1 MKKRKLS
8 MNFFLKCN
16 LTALERKIR
25 FCESCEFESR
35 WGFYIFLPFQFFKRY
50 FWTNTVKL
58 EKF

>member
-1 MKKRKLS
+1 

-25 FCESCEFESR
+25 ICESCEFESR